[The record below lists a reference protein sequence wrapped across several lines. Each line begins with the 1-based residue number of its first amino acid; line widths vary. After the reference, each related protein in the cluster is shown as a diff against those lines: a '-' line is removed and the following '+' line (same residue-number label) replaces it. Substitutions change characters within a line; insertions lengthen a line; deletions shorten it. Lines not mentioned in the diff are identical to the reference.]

1 MDSKTLQEY
10 INKQP
15 LRRILEQKAYYM
27 GKHPPILAPL
37 PKPDPDA
44 RISVPF
50 LRKAVDDMSGY
61 MAKPGLIQYEGEEY
75 EQYLKPIFDQNE
87 EPIITQNLFKKACIH
102 GISYEV
108 HWMENGQ
115 DQFAIVPTEQG
126 IPVYSDD
133 IRPKLIE
140 FIWLKKID
148 DKEMAVVYGPETVD
162 TWIKE
167 KSWTMVESEPHGYGK
182 VPVVIY
188 TINYDKENLFDHVRD
203 LQDLYDRLLSQDISN
218 EASRYQSAILA
229 MAERID
235 STPDENGFSMVDKL
249 KQIGVIDDLGSEQP
263 VQSKIGFIT
272 KDVPTN
278 FIQLSL
284 TTAETDLWSCLG
296 MPNPNQQAG
305 TAETSGYAMEIK
317 YRAFETL
324 CSSIEGNFTRGLQ
337 DRIRLI
343 AGHVLYKFDGTSISI
358 KMGRNLP
365 YDLYNKAQSAA
376 LLMGIWDKEAI
387 LGLFPPTVLSDEA
400 KERILGAI
408 EEQAEVTR
416 MFNDAIEPEDENG
429 QPAQS
434 I

>member
-1 MDSKTLQEY
+1 MDAKTLQEY

-50 LRKAVDDMSGY
+50 LRKAVDDMAGY
-61 MAKPGLIQYEGEEY
+61 MAKPGLIQYEGDEY
-75 EQYLKPIFDQNE
+75 EEYLKPIFDQNE

-102 GISYEV
+102 GISFEV

-115 DQFAIVPTEQG
+115 DQFAIIPTEQG
-126 IPVYSDD
+126 IPVYSND
-133 IRPKLIE
+133 IRPKLVE

-148 DKEMAVVYGPETVD
+148 DKEMAIVYGPDTVD
-162 TWIKE
+162 TWAKS
-167 KSWTMVESEPHGYGK
+167 KSWEIIDSEPHGYGK

-249 KQIGVIDDLGSEQP
+249 KQIGVIDGLGSEQP

-284 TTAETDLWSCLG
+284 STAKNDFWNCLG
-296 MPNPNQQAG
+296 MPNPDQQDG
-305 TAETSGYAMEIK
+305 SAETSGYALVIK
-317 YRAFETL
+317 NMAFEYQ
-324 CSSIEGNFTRGLQ
+324 CSSIEGNFIRGLQ
-337 DRIRLI
+337 DRVRLI
-343 AGHVLYKFDGTSISI
+343 AGHVLNSFDGTKISI
-358 KMGRNLP
+358 KMGRNTP
-365 YDLYNKAQSAA
+365 FDLQQNAIVAAQLMGLWDKQA
-376 LLMGIWDKEAI
+376 LLD
-387 LGLFPPTVLSDEA
+387 LFPPTVLSDEA
-400 KERILGAI
+400 KERILGAV
-408 EEQAEVTR
+408 EEQAEATR
-416 MFNDAIEPEDENG
+416 MFNDALEPEDENG